1 MKNLLFLCFF
11 LSIFC
16 LSAQQCFEAVKTV
29 GCAPFT
35 VQLKNCG
42 TTKNPIYVFE
52 GDANDL
58 TKATKDT
65 FYTYTKAGYYDVHQ
79 LVGTTTIE
87 AFTKEKYIRVVDNP
101 EPTFKIFACEGR
113 NVTVEIT
120 ENHFDNYTINFGDN
134 SPLITIKGLES
145 YTHTYADT
153 ILKNVIVEGSY
164 NDVDCKNEANKN
176 ILPIEKLVIPTIL
189 FSKNNDNKTFST
201 NLEGLSYLNYGSQQ
215 LENNL
220 YINVDSFSIPTNY
233 THTLP
238 FSSEICVKYRSFD
251 FCGNQ
256 LISSPICS
264 FSLTGK
270 ALNNENIL
278 TWNEYPLKDDVKEY
292 QVYRN
297 EELIYTGNESTF
309 TDTNLQCGKNY
320 CYEIHTILLSNSIS
334 KSNTVCLIAFST
346 DTPPE
351 IQNLVSSIE
360 DNKIILKWDTLTTA
374 KTIFITEENEEK
386 SIDYT
391 STNQSTFTIDSI
403 QEKTIYCY
411 QLHYEDVCDNLL
423 DTKIKTCPILLSY
436 EQNNLGNELT
446 WTDYENF
453 STEEYIVHWLDT
465 EKNSLKSVTS
475 ENPLTY
481 LDSDLINAQQFYY
494 QIEVQNENG
503 LQSFSNLILI
513 EQSSKIFF
521 PTAFSPNENGENDIF
536 KPVGSFIESYQ
547 LSIFDQKGKILS
559 EQKNK
564 GWDGKVDGKLVPIGV
579 YGYFAQIVDE
589 KGKKI
594 IKQGTFT
601 IIY

>member
-1 MKNLLFLCFF
+1 M
-11 LSIFC
+11 
-16 LSAQQCFEAVKTV
+16 
-29 GCAPFT
+29 
-35 VQLKNCG
+35 
-42 TTKNPIYVFE
+42 
-52 GDANDL
+52 
-58 TKATKDT
+58 
-65 FYTYTKAGYYDVHQ
+65 
-79 LVGTTTIE
+79 
-87 AFTKEKYIRVVDNP
+87 
-101 EPTFKIFACEGR
+101 
-113 NVTVEIT
+113 
-120 ENHFDNYTINFGDN
+120 
-134 SPLITIKGLES
+134 
-145 YTHTYADT
+145 
-153 ILKNVIVEGSY
+153 
-164 NDVDCKNEANKN
+164 
-176 ILPIEKLVIPTIL
+176 
-189 FSKNNDNKTFST
+189 
-201 NLEGLSYLNYGSQQ
+201 
-215 LENNL
+215 
-220 YINVDSFSIPTNY
+220 
-233 THTLP
+233 
-238 FSSEICVKYRSFD
+238 
-251 FCGNQ
+251 
-256 LISSPICS
+256 
-264 FSLTGK
+264 
-270 ALNNENIL
+270 
-278 TWNEYPLKDDVKEY
+278 TWNEYPLKTDIKEY

-297 EELIYTGNESTF
+297 EELIYTGNNTSF
-309 TDTNLQCGKNY
+309 TDTDLQCGKNY
-320 CYEIHTILLSNSIS
+320 CYEIHSILFSNSIS

-360 DNKIILKWDTLTTA
+360 NEKIILKWNTLATA
-374 KTIFITEENEEK
+374 KTIFITQESEGK
-386 SIDYT
+386 SIDFT
-391 STNQSTFTIDSI
+391 SEDQSTFMIDSI
-403 QEKTIYCY
+403 QENTIYCY
-411 QLHYEDVCDNLL
+411 QLHYEDVCGNVLN
-423 DTKIKTCPILLSY
+423 TKIKTCPILLSY
-436 EQNNLGNELT
+436 EQNSQGNELT

-453 STEEYIVHWLDT
+453 DTEKYIVHWLDT